1 MESDVGVL
9 SMKIKDGDA
18 ELMLG
23 ILRAVD
29 TDNSL
34 TQRSAANDLGI
45 ALGLV
50 NTYLKR
56 CVKKGFIKV
65 KQVPANRYG
74 YYLTPKGFAE
84 KSRLTA
90 EFLSQSLSLFK
101 QAKNDYLILLQE
113 CKARDWQNVALCGA
127 SDLADIFVMY
137 AREHPVNILGI
148 IDIEKTDGVISGFPI
163 LDRLDSLETLPDV
176 CVITDLQRPQAT
188 YDALIK
194 TFPPE
199 RVLASRLLELKT
211 KVSRKAGRL

>member
-1 MESDVGVL
+1 VDIEIGVS
-9 SMKIKDGDA
+9 SMKMKDGDA
-18 ELMLG
+18 EVMLG

-90 EFLSQSLSLFK
+90 EYLSQSLSLFK
-101 QAKNDYLILLQE
+101 QAKNDYRALLQE
-113 CKARDWQNVALCGA
+113 CKVKNWQNIALCGA

-148 IDIEKTDGVISGFPI
+148 IDTEKTDGVISGFATFE
-163 LDRLDSLETLPDV
+163 RLDSLKTVPDV

-194 TFPPE
+194 MFPPE
-199 RVLASRLLELKT
+199 RVLVSSLLELKT
-211 KVSRKAGRL
+211 KSSRKGGR

>member
-1 MESDVGVL
+1 MPG
-9 SMKIKDGDA
+9 IKSEDGDA
-18 ELMLG
+18 ELILG
-23 ILRAVD
+23 LLRAVD
-29 TDNSL
+29 TDDTL
-34 TQRSAANDLGI
+34 TQRSAANELGI

-65 KQVPANRYG
+65 KQAPANRYG

-84 KSRLTA
+84 KSRLTT

-101 QAKNDYLILLQE
+101 QAKNDYRVLLQE
-113 CKARDWQNVALCGA
+113 CKAQDWQNVALCGA

-137 AREHPVNILGI
+137 AREYPVNILGI
-148 IDIEKTDGVISGFPI
+148 IDIEKRDGVISGFPI
-163 LDRLDSLETLPDV
+163 FDRLDSLEIVPDV

-188 YDALIK
+188 YDSLIK

-199 RVLASRLLELKT
+199 RVLVSSLLELKT
-211 KVSRKAGRL
+211 RASSGGGRL

>member
-1 MESDVGVL
+1 
-9 SMKIKDGDA
+9 MKMKDGDA

-23 ILRAVD
+23 ILRAVG

-34 TQRSAANDLGI
+34 TQRSVANDLGI

-101 QAKNDYLILLQE
+101 QAKNDYSVLLQE
-113 CKARDWQNVALCGA
+113 CKAKNWQNVALCGA

-137 AREHPVNILGI
+137 SREYPVNILGV
-148 IDIEKTDGVISGFPI
+148 IDTEKTDAVISGFAI
-163 LDRLDSLETLPDV
+163 FDRLDALKTVPDV

-199 RVLASRLLELKT
+199 RVLVSSLLELKT
-211 KVSRKAGRL
+211 KVSRRGGR

>member
-1 MESDVGVL
+1 
-9 SMKIKDGDA
+9 MKNGDA

-29 TDNSL
+29 TDDSL
-34 TQRSAANDLGI
+34 TQRSAAQDLGI

-56 CVKKGFIKV
+56 CVKKGFVKV
-65 KQVPANRYG
+65 NQVPANRYG

-101 QAKNDYLILLQE
+101 QAKNDYHVIIQK
-113 CKARDWQNVALCGA
+113 CKAKNWHNIALCGA

-148 IDIEKTDGVISGFPI
+148 IDTEKADGVIDGFTI
-163 LDRLDSLETLPDV
+163 FDRFDLLKTVPDV

-199 RVLASRLLELKT
+199 RVLALRLLELKT
-211 KVSRKAGRL
+211 KVSKKGGRP

>member
-1 MESDVGVL
+1 MDIEIGVS
-9 SMKIKDGDA
+9 SMKMKDGDA
-18 ELMLG
+18 EVMLG

-90 EFLSQSLSLFK
+90 EYLSQSLSLFK
-101 QAKNDYLILLQE
+101 QAKNDYRALLQE
-113 CKARDWQNVALCGA
+113 CKVKNWQNIALCGA

-148 IDIEKTDGVISGFPI
+148 IDTEKTDGVISGFATFE
-163 LDRLDSLETLPDV
+163 RLDSLKTVPDV

-194 TFPPE
+194 MFPPE
-199 RVLASRLLELKT
+199 RVLVSSLLELKT
-211 KVSRKAGRL
+211 KSSRKGGR

>member
-1 MESDVGVL
+1 
-9 SMKIKDGDA
+9 MKSEDGDA
-18 ELMLG
+18 ELILG
-23 ILRAVD
+23 LLRAVD
-29 TDNSL
+29 TDDTL
-34 TQRSAANDLGI
+34 TQRSAANELGI

-65 KQVPANRYG
+65 KQAPANRYG

-101 QAKNDYLILLQE
+101 QAQNDYSVLLQE
-113 CKARDWQNVALCGA
+113 CSSKNWRNIVLFGA
-127 SDLADIFVMY
+127 SDLVDIFVMY
-137 AREHPVNILGI
+137 AREHPVTILGVL
-148 IDIEKTDGVISGFPI
+148 DLEKAGSVVSGLAVFDQ
-163 LDRLDSLETLPDV
+163 LDAFDADPDAF
-176 CVITDLQRPQAT
+176 VITDLQRPQAT

-199 RVLASRLLELKT
+199 RVLGPRLLELKT
-211 KVSRKAGRL
+211 KAMEDGDQS